1 MIELGKHIEKN
12 ILTPD
17 LEFDE
22 ETLFDLPT
30 INYVDKKGNHW
41 LTNGVKGIVVV
52 IENKDWNKFLD
63 NLYTIYYRKS
73 VLGDKIPV
81 REKLNPLEW
90 KTSYLYQ
97 LAYNHKPNFS
107 DYKQKF
113 LDVRTIH
120 SIMKVRYI
128 ETTKIEEN

>member
-1 MIELGKHIEKN
+1 MIELGKHLEKEV
-12 ILTPD
+12 ITPN
-17 LEFDE
+17 LENDT

-30 INYVDKKGNHW
+30 VNYVDKKGNHW
-41 LTNGVKGIVVV
+41 ITNGIGGIVVV

-81 REKLNPLEW
+81 REKLDPLDW

-97 LAYNHKPNFS
+97 LGYNHKPNFANHQ
-107 DYKQKF
+107 QKF

-120 SIMKVRYI
+120 SLMKVRCI
-128 ETTKIEEN
+128 ETTRIEE